1 MAFKTTEAKKASALS
16 TALARADAVII
27 GAGAGL
33 SASAG
38 FAYSG
43 ERFERTFADF
53 AARYGFSDMYTGGFY
68 PYPTREVFWAYWSRH
83 ILINR
88 YQDAPKPVYER
99 LLRLVQKKDYFV
111 LTTNVDHCFQKA
123 GFEKARLF
131 YTQGDYGLFQCSKPC
146 RQETFD
152 NEAAVREM
160 VKRQQNMRI
169 PSKLLPVC
177 PHCGRPMTTNL
188 RVDDKFVED
197 DGWHKAAERYRT
209 YLKTHAGQRIL
220 FLELGVG
227 YNTPGIIKLPFW
239 QMTAENPNAVY
250 ACVNEGEA
258 YAPDEIK
265 EKSICING
273 DIGEILS
280 QL

>member
-177 PHCGRPMTTNL
+177 PRCGRPMTTNL